1 MTPPAGPQ
9 RPPGDD
15 RSGMKRIAAILVVL
29 AVLAGCEW
37 FQRRQRDEVIKPDQ
51 EVATTWPAAT
61 WPATA
66 RAPGPPDTA
75 PATTATA
82 TTSAT
87 APAGAAAT
95 AAARG
100 YTITGA
106 PTVVAAGILQVNRKF
121 ITLRD
126 VLHPIRRALRTA
138 AGSGSEARFRR
149 DALALIRQEQIRQI
163 QQVLLLAAA
172 KDRFEDR
179 HTEAIKEEVRKRLRQ
194 AVAEFGGSRTRFDER
209 LREEGTD
216 LAAWLVDMERSLT
229 VQTYLRLHFESRIAV
244 NQRMKRKYYAD
255 HRDEFRAA
263 ERVQMQV
270 IAAPLSA
277 FLPEGGWPSQAER
290 DAAKVKAKVVIARAD
305 AAVKAGKDFAD
316 VAREHSKGP
325 MASKGGVW
333 EPMERGSFR
342 AKEVEQAAFAQ
353 KVGQVSKVVEAADG
367 FYIVKTLARQ
377 AGRERS
383 FEDVQG
389 QIEAQ
394 LRRRQYRQLTEAFRR
409 KLYSKATV
417 AGTER
422 FERAAVDA
430 AVRMY
435 LKK

>member
-1 MTPPAGPQ
+1 
-9 RPPGDD
+9 
-15 RSGMKRIAAILVVL
+15 MKRIVAILIVL
-29 AVLAGCEW
+29 TVLAGCEW
-37 FQRRQRDEVIKPDQ
+37 FQRRQRDEVIKPDE
-51 EVATTWPAAT
+51 EVATTWPSAAS
-61 WPATA
+61 PATA
-66 RAPGPPDTA
+66 RAMVRPATGPATAATA
-75 PATTATA
+75 PTSASAPAAGPTTTAT
-82 TTSAT
+82 
-87 APAGAAAT
+87 
-95 AAARG
+95 RG

-106 PTVVAAGILQVNRKF
+106 ATVVAAGILQVNGKF

-126 VLHPIRRALRTA
+126 VLHPIRRELRTA

-172 KDRFEDR
+172 KDRFED
-179 HTEAIKEEVRKRLRQ
+179 HHAEVIKEEVQKRLRQ

-216 LAAWLVDMERSLT
+216 LATWLVDMERSLT
-229 VQTYLRLHFESRIAV
+229 VQTYLRLHFESRIVV
-244 NQRMKRKYYAD
+244 NQRMKRKHYAD
-255 HRDEFRAA
+255 HRDEFRAD
-263 ERVQMQV
+263 ERVQMQI

-290 DAAKVKAKVVIARAD
+290 DAAKVKAKVAIARAE
-305 AAVKAGKDFAD
+305 AALKAGKDFAD

-342 AKEVEQAAFAQ
+342 AKEVEEAAFAQ
-353 KVGQVSKVVEAADG
+353 KVGQVSKVIEAQDA

-377 AGRERS
+377 AGREQP
-383 FEDVQG
+383 FEEVQG
-389 QIEAQ
+389 RIESE

-409 KLYSKATV
+409 QLYSKATV
-417 AGTER
+417 VGTER
-422 FERAAVDA
+422 FEREAVDA